1 MISKVLVL
9 VSLLGAASAQHY
21 SHGQAISSQS
31 IIRHDNQH
39 GYNHVQ
45 PIAVHSAPISYHQPA
60 IAVHAAPVSSHVSVQ
75 HAAPILQH
83 AAPIIQHAAPI
94 IQHVAPIRH
103 VAPIAHVAPVAYHA
117 APVHAQGH
125 QEYYSHPKYEFEYS
139 VADTHTG
146 DIKSQ
151 HEARDGDQV
160 TGSYSL
166 HQPDGSVRTV
176 HYSADA
182 HSGFNAQV
190 ENSGPSTHVQPQPH
204 YAPVHVLPHH

>member
-1 MISKVLVL
+1 MLSKVFTLVA
-9 VSLLGAASAQHY
+9 LLGAASAQYY
-21 SHGQAISSQS
+21 SHGQATSSQS
-31 IIRHDNQH
+31 IIRHDNQN
-39 GYNHVQ
+39 GYNHAT
-45 PIAVHSAPISYHQPA
+45 IAIHSAPISYRQPA
-60 IAVHAAPVSSHVSVQ
+60 IAIHAAPVSSHVSV
-75 HAAPILQH
+75 QH

-117 APVHAQGH
+117 VPVHAQEH
-125 QEYYSHPKYEFEYS
+125 QEHYSHPQYEFEYS

-151 HEARDGDQV
+151 HEARDGDHV

-166 HQPDGSVRTV
+166 HQPDGSIRTV

-204 YAPVHVLPHH
+204 LAPVHVLSHH

>member
-1 MISKVLVL
+1 MKKLLILFLSVFNLL
-9 VSLLGAASAQHY
+9 LLGAASAQHY
-21 SHGQAISSQS
+21 SHGQATSSQS

-39 GYNHVQ
+39 GYNHIQ

-75 HAAPILQH
+75 HAAPV
-83 AAPIIQHAAPI
+83 IQHVAPV

-125 QEYYSHPKYEFEYS
+125 QEYYSHPQYEFEYS

-151 HEARDGDQV
+151 HESRDGDHV

-190 ENSGPSTHVQPQPH
+190 QNSAPSTHVQPQPH
-204 YAPVHVLPHH
+204 YAPVHVLSHH